1 MNPLTRRSLLVGGI
15 GLLGTGALAA
25 CFSPEETPA
34 PAGASSA
41 GTAIT
46 HVHAITRDTV
56 NEGGAEAGAGA
67 GAGTILL
74 ATHEGLFRLQDREL
88 TQAGPFVDLM
98 GFTVT
103 PEGRYLASGHPGTG
117 TDLPEPVGLIESTD
131 QGETWEVLSRGGES
145 DFHAL
150 AAGPN
155 GVLGFDGQLR
165 ASSDG
170 RTWVTL
176 EIPSAPAALAIA
188 PGTGTILATTED
200 GVMRSDDDGAT
211 WDTLDTPQLMSLVAW
226 ADDATIVGAGIDGR
240 LLTSRD
246 AGVNWTSSD
255 QPVGEITALG
265 ASTTADDEIEA
276 LVVADTTVLRT
287 TDGGNT
293 TEPLM

>member
-1 MNPLTRRSLLVGGI
+1 MNPLTRRTLLIGGI
-15 GLLGTGALAA
+15 GLFGTGALAA
-25 CFSPEETPA
+25 CSSPAPTPA

-56 NEGGAEAGAGA
+56 TGGGAGA
-67 GAGTILL
+67 GMILL

-88 TQAGPFVDLM
+88 TQVGPVVDLM

-131 QGETWEVLSRGGES
+131 QGETWQVLSRGGES
-145 DFHAL
+145 DFHTL

-170 RTWVTL
+170 RTWNTV

-188 PGTGTILATTED
+188 PSTGAILATTED
-200 GVMRSDDDGAT
+200 GVMRSDDGGTT
-211 WDTLDTPQLMSLVAW
+211 WGTLDTPQLMSLVAW
-226 ADDATIVGAGIDGR
+226 ADDTTIVGAGIDGR
-240 LLTSRD
+240 LLTSTD
-246 AGVNWTSSD
+246 AGKTWTVSD
-255 QPVGEITALG
+255 QPIGESTAL
-265 ASTTADDEIEA
+265 ASSITEDGTLES
-276 LVVADTTVLRT
+276 LMVVDGTVLRT

-293 TEPLM
+293 TEQLL

>member
-1 MNPLTRRSLLVGGI
+1 MNLLTRRSLVLGGP

-25 CFSPEETPA
+25 CASPAQTPA
-34 PAGASSA
+34 PAEASSP

-56 NEGGAEAGAGA
+56 TGGGA

-74 ATHEGLFRLQDREL
+74 ATHEGLFHLQDGEL
-88 TQAGPFVDLM
+88 TQMGPVVDLM

-103 PEGRYLASGHPGTG
+103 PEGRYLASGHPGPG

-131 QGETWEVLSRGGES
+131 QGQTWQVLSRGGES

-150 AAGPN
+150 AAGPT

-165 ASSDG
+165 ASSNG
-170 RTWVTL
+170 RTWDIL
-176 EIPSAPAALAIA
+176 EIPSAPAALAIN
-188 PGTGTILATTED
+188 PDTGIILATTQD
-200 GVMRSDDDGAT
+200 GVLRSTDNGAT
-211 WDTLDTPQLMSLVAW
+211 WNTLDTPQLISLIAW
-226 ADDATIVGAGIDGR
+226 ADENTIVGAGIDGH
-240 LLTSRD
+240 LLTSTD
-246 AGVNWTSSD
+246 AGDTWTASD

-265 ASTTADDEIEA
+265 ASITADGEIEV
-276 LVVADTTVLRT
+276 LMVADSTVLRS

-293 TEPLM
+293 TELLL

>member
-1 MNPLTRRSLLVGGI
+1 MNPLTRRTLIVGGL

-25 CFSPEETPA
+25 CSSPAPTPA

-56 NEGGAEAGAGA
+56 TGGGAE
-67 GAGTILL
+67 AGTILL
-74 ATHEGLFRLQDREL
+74 ATHEGLFRLQDGEL
-88 TQAGPFVDLM
+88 AQVGPVVDLM

-131 QGETWEVLSRGGES
+131 QGQTWQVLSRGGQS

-150 AAGPN
+150 AAGPDQ
-155 GVLGFDGQLR
+155 VLGFDGQLR

-170 RTWVTL
+170 RTWDTL

-188 PGTGTILATTED
+188 PSAGTILATTQD
-200 GVMRSDDDGAT
+200 GVLRSADAGAT
-211 WDTLDTPQLMSLVAW
+211 WETLDTPQLMSLIAW
-226 ADDATIVGAGIDGR
+226 ADEKTIVGAGIDGH
-240 LLTSRD
+240 LLTSTD
-246 AGVNWTSSD
+246 AGKTWTASD

-265 ASTTADDEIEA
+265 ASITAEGQIEA
-276 LVVADTTVLRT
+276 LMVADTTVLRT

-293 TEPLM
+293 TEPLL

>member
-1 MNPLTRRSLLVGGI
+1 MNLLTRRSLVLGGL

-25 CFSPEETPA
+25 CASPAQTPA
-34 PAGASSA
+34 PAEASSP

-56 NEGGAEAGAGA
+56 TGGGA

-74 ATHEGLFRLQDREL
+74 ATHEGLFHLQDGEL
-88 TQAGPFVDLM
+88 TQMGPVVDLM

-103 PEGRYLASGHPGTG
+103 PEGRYLASGHPGPG

-131 QGETWEVLSRGGES
+131 QGQTWQVLSRGGES

-150 AAGPN
+150 AAGPT

-165 ASSDG
+165 ASSNG
-170 RTWVTL
+170 RTWDIL
-176 EIPSAPAALAIA
+176 EIPSAPAALAIN
-188 PGTGTILATTED
+188 PDTGIILATTQD
-200 GVMRSDDDGAT
+200 GVLRSTDNGAT
-211 WDTLDTPQLMSLVAW
+211 WNTLDTPQLISLIAW
-226 ADDATIVGAGIDGR
+226 AEENTIVGAGIDGH
-240 LLTSRD
+240 LLTSTD
-246 AGVNWTSSD
+246 AGDTWTASD

-265 ASTTADDEIEA
+265 ASITADGEIEV
-276 LVVADTTVLRT
+276 LMVADSTVLRS

-293 TEPLM
+293 TEQLL

>member
-1 MNPLTRRSLLVGGI
+1 MDPLTRRALLVGGL
-15 GLLGTGALAA
+15 GLLGAGALAA
-25 CFSPEETPA
+25 CSSPAETPA

-56 NEGGAEAGAGA
+56 TGGGAGA
-67 GAGTILL
+67 GAILL
-74 ATHEGLFRLQDREL
+74 ATHEGLFRLEDGEL
-88 TQAGPFVDLM
+88 TQAGPVVDLM

-131 QGETWEVLSRGGES
+131 LGETWEVLSRGGKS

-170 RTWVTL
+170 RTWTTL

-188 PGTGTILATTED
+188 PGAGTILATTED

-211 WDTLDTPQLMSLVAW
+211 WEVLETPQLMTLVAW
-226 ADDATIVGAGIDGR
+226 ADETTIVGAGIDGH

-246 AGVNWTSSD
+246 AGRNWTSSD
-255 QPVGEITALG
+255 QSVGEITALG

-293 TEPLM
+293 TEPMM

>member
-1 MNPLTRRSLLVGGI
+1 MNPLTRRTLLVGGI
-15 GLLGTGALAA
+15 GLFSTGALAA
-25 CFSPEETPA
+25 CSSPAETPA

-46 HVHAITRDTV
+46 HVHAITRDT
-56 NEGGAEAGAGA
+56 GTEAGAGA
-67 GAGTILL
+67 ILL
-74 ATHEGLFRLQDREL
+74 ATHEGLFRLQDGEL
-88 TQAGPFVDLM
+88 IQVGPVVDLM

-131 QGETWEVLSRGGES
+131 QGETWQVLSRGGES

-155 GVLGFDGQLR
+155 GVIGFDGQLR

-170 RTWVTL
+170 RDWDTL

-188 PGTGTILATTED
+188 PSTGTILATTED
-200 GVMRSDDDGAT
+200 GVLRSDDDGAT
-211 WDTLDTPQLMSLVAW
+211 WETLDTPQLMSLVAW
-226 ADDATIVGAGIDGR
+226 ADDTTIVGAGIDGR
-240 LLTSRD
+240 LLTSTD
-246 AGVNWTSSD
+246 AGKTWTASD

-265 ASTTADDEIEA
+265 ASITEDGTAEA
-276 LVVADTTVLRT
+276 LLVADGTVLRT
-287 TDGGNT
+287 TDGGNA
-293 TEPLM
+293 TEPLL

>member
-1 MNPLTRRSLLVGGI
+1 MDPLTRRSLLVGGL

-25 CFSPEETPA
+25 CSPQAESSA
-34 PAGASSA
+34 PPPSAGDDGRSGA

-46 HVHAITRDTV
+46 HVHAITR
-56 NEGGAEAGAGA
+56 EA

-88 TQAGPFVDLM
+88 TQVGPVVDLM

-131 QGETWEVLSRGGES
+131 RGETWEVLSRGGES

-150 AAGPN
+150 AAGPDS
-155 GVLGFDGQLR
+155 VLGFDGQLR
-165 ASSDG
+165 ASADG
-170 RTWVTL
+170 RTWEVR
-176 EIPSAPAALAIA
+176 EIPSAPASLAIA
-188 PGTGTILATTED
+188 PGTGTVLATTEE
-200 GVMRSDDDGAT
+200 GVLRSDDDGAT

-226 ADDATIVGAGIDGR
+226 ADDRTIVGAGIDGR

-246 AGVNWTSSD
+246 TGRTWTASAE
-255 QPVGEITALG
+255 PVGEITALG
-265 ASTTADDEIEA
+265 AGTTADGEIEA
-276 LVVADTTVLRT
+276 LLVAGTGVLRT
-287 TDGGNT
+287 TDGGNS
-293 TEPLM
+293 TEPLL